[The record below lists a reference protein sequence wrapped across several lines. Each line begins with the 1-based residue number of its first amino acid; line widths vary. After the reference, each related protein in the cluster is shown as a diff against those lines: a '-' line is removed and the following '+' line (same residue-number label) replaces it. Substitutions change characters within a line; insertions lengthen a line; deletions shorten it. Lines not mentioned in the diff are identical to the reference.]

1 LAKHRGRAALL
12 LLWRQY
18 ASGCGVNI
26 RHGQAEACSED
37 CGGKWQAQNHGFVLD
52 QNDKQIKQ
60 IDLVIV
66 LSLSGGG
73 GVSIGVL
80 VIRESIVSKFAA

>member
-1 LAKHRGRAALL
+1 
-12 LLWRQY
+12 
-18 ASGCGVNI
+18 
-26 RHGQAEACSED
+26 
-37 CGGKWQAQNHGFVLD
+37 VLG

-60 IDLVIV
+60 IDLIIV
-66 LSLSGGG
+66 LSLGGGG